1 MIAKIFR
8 MLFRVMHLLT
18 CINANNMVFMLSKIQ
33 FIEFI
38 LSTLF
43 VNNFLMNNEINITF
57 VVLYDKFFWS
67 Y

>member
-18 CINANNMVFMLSKIQ
+18 CINANNMVFMLGKIQ
-33 FIEFI
+33 FIQFI

-43 VNNFLMNNEINITF
+43 VNNFLMNNEANITF
-57 VVLYDKFFWS
+57 VVLYDKSFWS